1 VTELLPTKASFR
13 TGEPVEVEIRGA
25 GGAVT
30 VSLWHLDEKLDEVVA
45 DGVARFAGLEE
56 GGYGIEADGA
66 RTAVDVVEDPLRR
79 LRYGFVADF
88 AADRDVEQVVENAR
102 RLHLNAVMFYDWMY
116 RHADLLPPE
125 LDFDDALGRYVSLDT
140 VRSLVRALQDAGSL
154 AVGYAAVYA
163 VGREH
168 WLDWSGEGLYHA
180 DGTPWQLGDDFLW
193 IVDPSSERWL
203 EHFADDLIAARK
215 RLGFDGFHLDQF
227 GWPKAAVRRDGT
239 LVDLAEAFPALIRHV
254 RDALGSTRLVFN
266 NVNDFPTWS
275 TATAPQD
282 AVYVEVWPPHDSLAH
297 LAGLVT
303 KAKGLAPEKSVSL
316 AAYLTVFAGE
326 EAGARDAM
334 RLQLATV
341 FAHGGTCLLHGEADA
356 VLVDPYYVRNHRMD
370 PASTEAARA
379 YYDFAVRYGDLL
391 FDPAAIDVTRTH
403 FGGIN
408 DEVRIEAPVPVGADC
423 LPGALWARVVE
434 TTHGLLVHLIDLSS
448 QETAAWDAPKRPA
461 LELSGVRLAV
471 ERLGRE
477 APEIFFAS
485 PESSPALKPLEP
497 KLDGRHDVVPVPP
510 FATWAVI
517 WAKHPV

>member
-13 TGEPVEVEIRGA
+13 VGEPVDVEIRGA
-25 GGAVT
+25 AGAVT

-45 DGVARFAGLEE
+45 DGLARFAGLEE

-125 LDFDDALGRYVSLDT
+125 LDFDDALGRHVSLDT

-168 WLDWSGEGLYHA
+168 WPEWSGEGLYHA
-180 DGTPWQLGDDFLW
+180 DGTPWRLGDDFLW

-203 EHFADDLIAARK
+203 EHFADDLVAARESV
-215 RLGFDGFHLDQF
+215 GFDGFHLDQF
-227 GWPKAAVRRDGT
+227 GWPKAAIRQDGT
-239 LVDLAEAFPALIRHV
+239 LVDLAEAFPALIGHV

-297 LAGLVT
+297 LGGLVT

-326 EAGARDAM
+326 EAGARHAM
-334 RLQLATV
+334 LLQVATV

-379 YYDFAVRYGDLL
+379 YYDFAVRYGELL

-471 ERLGRE
+471 ERPGFE
-477 APEIFFAS
+477 APEFFFAS
-485 PESSPALKPLEP
+485 PESSPALKRLEP
-497 KLDGRHDVVPVPP
+497 EHDGRHDLVSVPP
-510 FATWAVI
+510 FTTWALI